1 MSGGLHLVWEA
12 VLATTVLGLGAYVT
26 AVLDGVIGRLVAREA
41 VSVRRAMATPLRQA
55 ALLLLQQRTATER
68 PDAAA
73 WLIAPTLLGG
83 IAAVS
88 VALVP
93 VGPSTVVADADAGI
107 VLFGAVAALVMV
119 AVYLHGWAPNSVFP
133 LVGGYRFVALALS
146 YEMPLALVLI
156 GAALPAQSLNFSAI
170 VASQADVWNVIRQ
183 PLGLPIYIIACLG
196 LAFRGP
202 LGYPDAADLAGG
214 TLAETSGGARLAW
227 QAARAALLAAVAAIG
242 ATAFLGG
249 WLGPWLPGAVWVAV
263 KTLAL
268 LALLVAADHL
278 LARVRLERFVVIAW
292 TVLIPLALVDVFLS
306 GVLAL

>member
-26 AVLDGVIGRLVAREA
+26 AVLDGVMGRLVAREA